1 MAVVVLARIDW
12 IANEAVTGVAGLASA
27 NVVVHV
33 ADEARVAAGVL
44 VAASSVDCARINLN
58 AFGLKI
64 KIELGHFYDFCHLL
78 LS

>member
-1 MAVVVLARIDW
+1 MAVVVLARIDRG
-12 IANEAVTGVAGLASA
+12 ANEAVTGVASLASA

-33 ADEARVAAGVL
+33 ADEGRVAVGVL
-44 VAASSVDCARINLN
+44 VATSSIDGAWINLN

-64 KIELGHFYDFCHLL
+64 IIELGHFYDFYHLP

>member
-1 MAVVVLARIDW
+1 MAVVVLARIDRG
-12 IANEAVTGVAGLASA
+12 ANKTVTGVASLASA

-33 ADEARVAAGVL
+33 ADESRVAVRVL
-44 VAASSVDCARINLN
+44 VATSSVDGAWINLN

-64 KIELGHFYDFCHLL
+64 IIEFGHFYDFYHLL